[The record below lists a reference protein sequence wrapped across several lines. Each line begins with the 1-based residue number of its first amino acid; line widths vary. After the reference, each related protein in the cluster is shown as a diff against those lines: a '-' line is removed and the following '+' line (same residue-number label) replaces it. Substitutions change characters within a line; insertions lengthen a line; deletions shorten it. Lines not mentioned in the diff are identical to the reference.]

1 MIVGF
6 IQVVASS
13 DVPLDQLFSAERS
26 DPGCITDEHRKLMDD
41 LNISPVKFA
50 SALRFVA
57 EFFCI
62 LNNRNLFCFYFYMNR
77 IKL

>member
-13 DVPLDQLFSAERS
+13 DLPLDQLFSAERS

-41 LNISPVKFA
+41 LNISPVK
-50 SALRFVA
+50 L
-57 EFFCI
+57 EFSHFMSMF
-62 LNNRNLFCFYFYMNR
+62 LHDFFL
-77 IKL
+77 